1 MTNAAEK
8 LAKRHF
14 GPGTKLNV
22 HRMAGGISSEIY
34 KVEGFNAEGQ
44 TVDPVVLT
52 ILRDPDEWWKLEKEG
67 LVRDLI
73 AHDPEVLL
81 PELIDLGFDKV
92 GGKQVA
98 FLISEFISGGDLDAF
113 IEREL
118 PQDADRTKLSGLA
131 YDIGSRIA
139 ALHRHN
145 AGIYGLVGFAPEQHA
160 SWQQYVLSE
169 FQREDNL
176 ITQLNPSLQIESVSA
191 YELQQSLGA
200 IQVLVGQ
207 FQSTL
212 ITPEQQLSHGDA
224 RFGNLMA
231 NSNDQGDWRVTS
243 MIDLEAMLGG
253 DPEIDITFMENW
265 LHFSSYK
272 KDFFA
277 QKDQY
282 KNGYRNFR
290 TPSTNYDR
298 KRIIYHAIRS
308 LAYLRTVFGFNIVE
322 FVSADSRHVGYVEKH
337 MQIVRSLARG
347 NYLEDL
353 GIKALI

>member
-1 MTNAAEK
+1 MGSTAEK

-14 GPGTKLNV
+14 EPGAKINV
-22 HRMAGGISSEIY
+22 HRLAGGISSEIY
-34 KVEGFNAEGQ
+34 KVEGFNTEGH
-44 TVDPVVLT
+44 VIDPVVLT
-52 ILRDPDEWWKLEKEG
+52 ILRDPNEWWKLEKER
-67 LVRDLI
+67 LVRDLVVQ
-73 AHDPEVLL
+73 DPEVLL
-81 PELIDLGFDKV
+81 PDLIDLGFDRV

-98 FLISEFISGGDLDAF
+98 FLISEFIAGGDLDAF
-113 IEREL
+113 IEKEL
-118 PQDADRTKLSGLA
+118 HQDADRTKLSGLA
-131 YDIGSRIA
+131 YDVGRRIA

-145 AGIYGLVGFAPEQHA
+145 AGIYGLVGFTPEQHA

-169 FQREDNL
+169 FQREDDL
-176 ITQLNPSLQIESVSA
+176 ITQLDPSLQIGSVGA
-191 YELQQSLGA
+191 HELQQALRA

-224 RFGNLMA
+224 RFGNFMA
-231 NSNDQGDWRVTS
+231 DSNKQGDWRVTS

-253 DPEIDITFMENW
+253 DPEIDIAFMENW
-265 LHFSSYK
+265 LHFSTYK
-272 KDFFA
+272 EEFFA

-282 KNGYRNFR
+282 ENGYRNFR
-290 TPSTNYDR
+290 TPSTNYDK

-308 LAYLRTVFGFNIVE
+308 LAYLRTVFGFNIAE
-322 FVSADSRHVGYVEKH
+322 FVSADPRHVGYVEKH